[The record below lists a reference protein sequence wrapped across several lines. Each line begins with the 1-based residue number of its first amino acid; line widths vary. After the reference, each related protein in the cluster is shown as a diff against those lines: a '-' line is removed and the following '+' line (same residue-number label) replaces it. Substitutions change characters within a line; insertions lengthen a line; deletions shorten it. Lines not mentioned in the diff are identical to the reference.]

1 MSMYAKQLASGTMC
15 RNMDINWYHKQ
26 HHKIREQFR
35 HDIIMRKLKEKED
48 KEYKNMFI
56 KIFLIIVIVILIL
69 TVINNY

>member
-1 MSMYAKQLASGTMC
+1 MYAKQLASGTMC
-15 RNMDINWYHKQ
+15 RNMDINYYHKQ
-26 HHKIREQFR
+26 HDKIKQQFR